1 MKRTR
6 QNRTA
11 LSEPASVWLCIM
23 AAMLAIFATPRA
35 NAQTSQPSFAFQTR
49 SYIFPFPQTDQYR
62 LYVLG
67 DYLASGLASGLEE
80 AFADDGS
87 IKIINS
93 AKSSAGLARPDRTD
107 WTADI
112 DDLTKESPVHI
123 AVLMMGIND
132 VRSINLPGGRVKWG
146 TDEWRNAYAAEA
158 DKLIRALKSNN
169 IAVYWVGNPIMA
181 KSETSEA
188 MAKIN
193 DILRERAYING
204 AKYIDSWTGFTD
216 QLGGFS
222 AFGPDLTGQ
231 NKRLR
236 QKDGVGFTK
245 RGNRKLANYVEVI
258 LRRDLAAARRERAIS
273 LAGDEE
279 EQSNLVPGRK
289 KTSAET
295 DGGKDGAADAK
306 ADAGADATAGD
317 TSKDENGDTASKPL
331 PTEIEQAEQE
341 ETNVPTTPQISAVD
355 QAALS
360 AFASG
365 YAPPGETILGDID
378 AGVTNLA
385 TVSPIGDL
393 NTDIG
398 ERRLPV
404 TERLYYKVLVKGES
418 LDPKPGRADDFRW
431 PRS

>member
-1 MKRTR
+1 MKTAGRI
-6 QNRTA
+6 RTA
-11 LSEPASVWLCIM
+11 VCGLASTWLCIT
-23 AAMLAIFATPRA
+23 AAVLAFAAVPRA
-35 NAQTSQPSFAFQTR
+35 DAQTSLPSFAFQTR
-49 SYIFPFPQTDQYR
+49 SYIFPFPQTDQYH
-62 LYVLG
+62 LHVLG
-67 DYLASGLASGLEE
+67 DYLASGLAKGLAE

-87 IKIINS
+87 VKVINTT
-93 AKSSAGLARPDRTD
+93 KSSAGLARPDRTD

-112 DDLTKESPVHI
+112 EELTKNNPLHI
-123 AVLMMGIND
+123 VVLMMGIND
-132 VRSINLPGGRVKWG
+132 IRNINLPEGRALWD
-146 TDEWRNAYAAEA
+146 TPEWRDAYAAEA
-158 DKLIRALKSNN
+158 DKLLRALMGKN

-181 KSETSEA
+181 KAETSEA

-193 DILRERAYING
+193 DIVRERAYING

-231 NKRLR
+231 DKRLR
-236 QKDGVGFTK
+236 NKDGVTFTEL
-245 RGNRKLANYVEVI
+245 GNRKLANYVEVV
-258 LRRDLAAARRERAIS
+258 LRRDLATARRERNIS

-279 EQSNLVPGRK
+279 EQNKLIPGRAQ
-289 KTSAET
+289 TAP
-295 DGGKDGAADAK
+295 GAAGNAPPEIGTAENDTPTDENGNVA
-306 ADAGADATAGD
+306 ASEPFATEVGPVAYGADA
-317 TSKDENGDTASKPL
+317 
-331 PTEIEQAEQE
+331 AE
-341 ETNVPTTPQISAVD
+341 TPQIPAVD

-378 AGVTNLA
+378 AGVTSLA
-385 TVSPIGDL
+385 TVSPIADL
-393 NTDIG
+393 NADVG

-404 TERLYYKVLVKGES
+404 TERLYFKVLVKGEA

>member
-1 MKRTR
+1 MKRTQR
-6 QNRTA
+6 NRTL
-11 LSEPASVWLCIM
+11 LSRLARAWLYSV
-23 AAMLAIFATPRA
+23 AAVLACGAVLQA
-35 NAQTSQPSFAFQTR
+35 QAQTAQPSFTFQTR
-49 SYIFPFPQTDQYR
+49 SYIFPFPQTDQYQ
-62 LYVLG
+62 LHVLG

-80 AFADDGS
+80 AFGDDGS
-87 IKIINS
+87 VKVINTT
-93 AKSSAGLARPDRTD
+93 KSSAGLARPDRTD

-112 DDLTKESPVHI
+112 EELTKNSAVHI

-132 VRSINLPGGRVKWG
+132 IRNINLPEGRAAWD
-146 TDEWRNAYAAEA
+146 TAEWRDAYAEEA
-158 DKLIRALKSNN
+158 DKLLRALKAKN
-169 IAVYWVGNPIMA
+169 IAVYWVGMPIMA
-181 KSETSEA
+181 KTETNDA

-193 DILRERAYING
+193 DIIRERAYING

-236 QKDGVGFTK
+236 NKDGITFTSL
-245 RGNRKLANYVEVI
+245 GNRKLANYLEVV
-258 LRRDLAAARRERAIS
+258 LRRDLAAARRERNLS

-279 EQSNLVPGRK
+279 EQNNLVPGRNRN
-289 KTSAET
+289 TAPT
-295 DGGKDGAADAK
+295 DGGEGAAGTGVAANDAP
-306 ADAGADATAGD
+306 T
-317 TSKDENGDTASKPL
+317 DENGDASSEPFL
-331 PTEIEQAEQE
+331 TEIGPAAVDGADVSQ
-341 ETNVPTTPQISAVD
+341 TPQVSAVD

-378 AGVTNLA
+378 AGVTSLA
-385 TVSPIGDL
+385 TVSPIADL
-393 NTDIG
+393 NADIG

-404 TERLYYKVLVKGES
+404 TERLYYKVLVKGQA

>member
-1 MKRTR
+1 MKQAGR
-6 QNRTA
+6 NGTA
-11 LSEPASVWLCIM
+11 HRGSASAWLCIM
-23 AAMLAIFATPRA
+23 AVILALGTVPQ
-35 NAQTSQPSFAFQTR
+35 AQAQNSQPSFAFQTR
-49 SYIFPFPQTDQYR
+49 SYIFPFPQTDQYH
-62 LYVLG
+62 LHVLG
-67 DYLASGLASGLEE
+67 DYLASGLASGLAE

-87 IKIINS
+87 VKVINTT
-93 AKSSAGLARPDRTD
+93 KSSAGLARPDRTD

-112 DDLTKESPVHI
+112 EELAKNGPVHI
-123 AVLMMGIND
+123 VVVMMGIND
-132 VRSINLPGGRVKWG
+132 IRNINLPEGRARWD
-146 TDEWRNAYAAEA
+146 TPEWRDAYAGEA
-158 DKLIRALKSNN
+158 DKLLRALIGKN

-181 KSETSEA
+181 KAETSEA

-193 DILRERAYING
+193 DIIRERAYINS

-231 NKRLR
+231 DKRLR
-236 QKDGVGFTK
+236 NKDGITFTEL
-245 RGNRKLANYVEVI
+245 GNRKLANYVEVI
-258 LRRDLAAARRERAIS
+258 LRRDLAAARRERNLS

-279 EQSNLVPGRK
+279 EQNKLIPGRK
-289 KTSAET
+289 PTPPRAAGNAQPET
-295 DGGKDGAADAK
+295 GAAEN
-306 ADAGADATAGD
+306 D
-317 TSKDENGDTASKPL
+317 TSTDENGDSAPSEPFL
-331 PTEIEQAEQE
+331 TEVGPSTEDGAGIVE
-341 ETNVPTTPQISAVD
+341 TPQISAVD

-378 AGVTNLA
+378 AGVTSLA
-385 TVSPIGDL
+385 TVSPIADL
-393 NTDIG
+393 NANVG

-404 TERLYYKVLVKGES
+404 TERLYYKVLVKGEA

>member
-6 QNRTA
+6 RNGTA
-11 LSEPASVWLCIM
+11 LSRLVCAWLGTM
-23 AAMLAIFATPRA
+23 AAMLAFSATGQA
-35 NAQTSQPSFAFQTR
+35 QVQTSQPTFAFQTR
-49 SYIFPFPQTDQYR
+49 SYIFPFPQTDQYQ
-62 LYVLG
+62 LHVLG
-67 DYLASGLASGLEE
+67 DYLASGLASGLED
-80 AFADDGS
+80 AFSDDGS
-87 IKIINS
+87 VKVINTT
-93 AKSSAGLARPDRTD
+93 KSSAGLARPDRTD

-112 DDLTKESPVHI
+112 EDLTKSGPVHI

-132 VRSINLPGGRVKWG
+132 IRNINLPEGRALWD
-146 TDEWRNAYAAEA
+146 TPEWRDAYAAEA
-158 DKLIRALKSNN
+158 DKLLRALKSKN

-181 KSETSEA
+181 KTETSDA

-193 DILRERAYING
+193 DIIRERAYING

-231 NKRLR
+231 NNRLR
-236 QKDGVGFTK
+236 NKDGITFTT

-258 LRRDLAAARRERAIS
+258 LRRDLAAARRERNIS

-279 EQSNLVPGRK
+279 EQKNLVPGRQK
-289 KTSAET
+289 SAAET
-295 DGGKDGAADAK
+295 DAGGSTAPDAAANDTSTDENDGAA
-306 ADAGADATAGD
+306 T
-317 TSKDENGDTASKPL
+317 EPFL
-331 PTEIEQAEQE
+331 TEIGQAEPDGE
-341 ETNVPTTPQISAVD
+341 AVPKTPQISAVD

-365 YAPPGETILGDID
+365 YAPAGETILGDID
-378 AGVTNLA
+378 AGVTSLA
-385 TVSPIGDL
+385 TVSPIADL
-393 NTDIG
+393 NANVG

-404 TERLYYKVLVKGES
+404 TERLYYRVLVKGQS